1 MMSFSVAIDG
11 PAGSG
16 KSTITKKVAEDLKF
30 NYVDTGAL
38 YRSLTYNFLQNNLK
52 KLEEEKIKNI
62 LEKTKIKVLFD
73 GSIQRQLINGEDVT
87 EKIRTKEISKYASLF
102 AKSKNV
108 RDYLITIQ
116 RNLAKKENVIMDGR
130 DIGSVVL
137 PNADVKIFLT
147 ASVDERAKRRFNE
160 LKEKSLSL
168 EEIKEEIKKRDFQDK
183 NRQIAPLKKTDDA
196 IEIDSTF
203 LTIKEVVD
211 KIKNI
216 ILKAKEVK

>member
-1 MMSFSVAIDG
+1 MSFSVAIDG

-73 GSIQRQLINGEDVT
+73 GSNQRQLINGEDVT

-168 EEIKEEIKKRDFQDK
+168 EEIKKEIKKRDFQDK

>member
-1 MMSFSVAIDG
+1 MSFSVAIDG

-73 GSIQRQLINGEDVT
+73 GSNQRQLINGEDVT

-168 EEIKEEIKKRDFQDK
+168 EEIKEEIKKRYFQDK
-183 NRQIAPLKKTDDA
+183 FFSK
-196 IEIDSTF
+196 
-203 LTIKEVVD
+203 
-211 KIKNI
+211 
-216 ILKAKEVK
+216 

>member
-1 MMSFSVAIDG
+1 MSFSVAIDG

>member
-1 MMSFSVAIDG
+1 MSFSVAIDG

-73 GSIQRQLINGEDVT
+73 GSNQRQLINGEDVT

-108 RDYLITIQ
+108 RYYLITIQ

>member
-1 MMSFSVAIDG
+1 MSFSVAIDG

-52 KLEEEKIKNI
+52 ELEEEKIKNI

-73 GSIQRQLINGEDVT
+73 GSNQRQLINGEDVT

>member
-1 MMSFSVAIDG
+1 MSFSVAIDG

-137 PNADVKIFLT
+137 LNADVKIFLT

>member
-1 MMSFSVAIDG
+1 MSFSVAIDG

-73 GSIQRQLINGEDVT
+73 GSNQRQLINGEDVT

-183 NRQIAPLKKTDDA
+183 NRQIAPLKK
-196 IEIDSTF
+196 
-203 LTIKEVVD
+203 
-211 KIKNI
+211 NR
-216 ILKAKEVK
+216 

>member
-1 MMSFSVAIDG
+1 MSFSVAIDG

-52 KLEEEKIKNI
+52 ELEEKKIKNI
-62 LEKTKIKVLFD
+62 LEKTEIKVLFD

-147 ASVDERAKRRFNE
+147 ASVDERAKRRFDE

-168 EEIKEEIKKRDFQDK
+168 EEIKEQIKKRDFQDK

-203 LTIKEVVD
+203 LTIKEGVD

>member
-1 MMSFSVAIDG
+1 MSFSVAIDG

-52 KLEEEKIKNI
+52 ELEEEKIKNI
-62 LEKTKIKVLFD
+62 LEKTEIKVLFD

-147 ASVDERAKRRFNE
+147 ASVNERAKRRFDE

-168 EEIKEEIKKRDFQDK
+168 EEIKEQIKKRDFQDK

>member
-1 MMSFSVAIDG
+1 MSFSVAIDG

-73 GSIQRQLINGEDVT
+73 GSNQRQLINGEDVT